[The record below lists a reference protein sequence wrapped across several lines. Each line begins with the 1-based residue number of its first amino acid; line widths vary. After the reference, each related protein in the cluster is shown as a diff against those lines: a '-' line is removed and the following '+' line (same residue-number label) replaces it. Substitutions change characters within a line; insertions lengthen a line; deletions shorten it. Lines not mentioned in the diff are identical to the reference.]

1 MALGRK
7 KVAQQVVL
15 IAAFGSYVIY
25 VARDR
30 FAYDHEVKAEM
41 LEKKAQE
48 RAEAQRLADIRK

>member
-1 MALGRK
+1 MALSRK
-7 KVAQQVVL
+7 RVVQQAAL
-15 IAAFGSYVIY
+15 IVAFGSYVIY

-48 RAEAQRLADIRK
+48 KEAQRLAELRK

>member
-1 MALGRK
+1 MALSRK
-7 KVAQQVVL
+7 RVVQQAAL
-15 IAAFGSYVIY
+15 IVAFGSYVIY

-48 RAEAQRLADIRK
+48 KAEAQRLAELRK